1 MINLLRERLYV
12 DDFLGGADSTR
23 KAKEIYKN
31 LRAIM
36 SKGGFNLR
44 KWNSNSKEVMDMI
57 SSSEKSLV
65 ESSKTADFTQDDE
78 PDAKTM
84 IGPAVL
90 DVNRNIKTDEF
101 LFNFTELVKSA
112 NTLPVTKR
120 SLLKIT
126 VNVFDLL
133 DFLSP

>member
-78 PDAKTM
+78 PYAKTM